1 MVRNDSWRCSF
12 VVVVIVMVMVM
23 GVRFSSS
30 LVWNVRRLETGRQVK
45 MGGRS
50 PPSLWF
56 RQGLVRTR
64 RMSWDISSRDHWAMD
79 STSCRPC
86 ESTTR
91 LLSTAA
97 AEDRFHDDAF
107 SSSSRPFLDDDN
119 VINDTIFALSSGFT
133 GRQATALAILRIS
146 GPDAH
151 RVLEALTP
159 GRSLPPP
166 RVATLRKL
174 YHGDQMLDHAL
185 VLRFDAPHSF
195 TGEDLSELHC
205 HGSRAV
211 VQGMLEVLPQQLS
224 SSSSCCRYAEAGEF
238 TQRAYA
244 NGKLDLVQV
253 EALADVLTADTQAQ
267 LAQALRQLDGKLSA
281 QYESWREQLIKGL
294 AHAEAVIDFG
304 DDEQLGMEDAFDEEE
319 SQAAAQWNV
328 WGGVRDRM
336 LSLQLSM
343 KDHLQDDRRGEL
355 VREGVKI
362 AIVGPPNAGKSS
374 LFNVLAQQDAAIVSD
389 IAGTTRDV
397 LSISLDLG
405 GVKCTLQDTAGVRTE
420 TTDVLELEGI
430 RRAHVVAEKA
440 DLVVALVDATDA
452 SVGLETVAQFL
463 QGNSGFE
470 SDKMMLV
477 LNKLDLKQQQ
487 QQQEATVDQHVKR
500 GELSSS
506 TTTSHSLTFTGTYEI
521 SCATQ
526 EGIDG
531 FLSALKDQVIAR
543 TTMTPTTNPDDETT
557 MAEGA
562 MITRARHRQHVE
574 AASDALERFVS
585 LSTQGTMAV
594 DMAAEE
600 LRLASSELGRITGAV
615 DVEDVLDVLFS
626 DFCIGK

>member
-1 MVRNDSWRCSF
+1 
-12 VVVVIVMVMVM
+12 
-23 GVRFSSS
+23 
-30 LVWNVRRLETGRQVK
+30 
-45 MGGRS
+45 
-50 PPSLWF
+50 
-56 RQGLVRTR
+56 
-64 RMSWDISSRDHWAMD
+64 
-79 STSCRPC
+79 
-86 ESTTR
+86 
-91 LLSTAA
+91 
-97 AEDRFHDDAF
+97 
-107 SSSSRPFLDDDN
+107 
-119 VINDTIFALSSGFT
+119 
-133 GRQATALAILRIS
+133 
-146 GPDAH
+146 
-151 RVLEALTP
+151 
-159 GRSLPPP
+159 
-166 RVATLRKL
+166 
-174 YHGDQMLDHAL
+174 MLDHAL

-195 TGEDLSELHC
+195 TGEDLIELQC

-211 VQGMLEVLPQQLS
+211 VQGMLEVLPQLIHPS
-224 SSSSCCRYAEAGEF
+224 CRYAQAGEF

-267 LAQALRQLDGKLSA
+267 LAQALRQLDGTLSA
-281 QYESWREQLIKGL
+281 QYESWRTQLIKGL

-304 DDEQLGMEDAFDEEE
+304 DDEQLGMEDAFDEDET
-319 SQAAAQWNV
+319 QAAAQWNV

-336 LSLQLSM
+336 ISLQQSM

-430 RRAHVVAEKA
+430 RRAQLVAEKA
-440 DLVVALVDATDA
+440 DLVVALVDSTDA
-452 SVGLETVAQFL
+452 SAGLKTVAQFL
-463 QGNSGFE
+463 QGKSGFE

-487 QQQEATVDQHVKR
+487 EAAAVDQPVEH

-506 TTTSHSLTFTGTYEI
+506 TTTTTSRLTFTGTYEI
-521 SCATQ
+521 SCVTQ

-531 FLSALKDQVIAR
+531 FLRALKDHVIAR
-543 TTMTPTTNPDDETT
+543 TTMTNPDDNTT
-557 MAEGA
+557 TIAEGA